1 MAAREPSFASRGRLI
16 PADHPERLRP
26 QPQAVAGTY
35 VAVRHRI
42 SRMRELDEPV
52 EVSEYQEVWPRW
64 FEQEQRALCDAL
76 RIEANNLAHTGSTA
90 VPRLAAKPIVDLMLG
105 LSAYPP
111 SQNLLKQLEALGW
124 DTLGEAGVPGR
135 LYFRMRH
142 PISVN
147 LHIVQKNG
155 EHWTNNLA
163 IRDYLRT
170 NDIAREAYSRAKYQA
185 IADGACTLLSYSAAK
200 AEFVRGLLQE
210 ALVARSNR

>member
-1 MAAREPSFASRGRLI
+1 
-16 PADHPERLRP
+16 
-26 QPQAVAGTY
+26 
-35 VAVRHRI
+35 
-42 SRMRELDEPV
+42 MRELDEPV

-124 DTLGEAGVPGR
+124 DALGEAGVPGR
-135 LYFRMRH
+135 LYFRKRH

-170 NDIAREAYSRAKYQA
+170 NDIARDAYSRAKYQA

-210 ALVARSNR
+210 ALAARSNR